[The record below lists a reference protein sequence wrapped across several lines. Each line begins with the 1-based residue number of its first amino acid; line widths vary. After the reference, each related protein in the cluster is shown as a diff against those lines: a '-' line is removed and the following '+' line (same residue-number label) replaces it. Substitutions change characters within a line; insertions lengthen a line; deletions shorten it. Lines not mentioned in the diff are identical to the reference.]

1 MPQPCDNRVTHGKN
15 PVWSLKQKVTLK
27 GCNPFL
33 QPKKCPRS
41 PAKHQKQQWG
51 KGFACQFPR
60 WHGPTACCLYFRFLP
75 STTMR
80 QCFCCFLITLIVVH
94 CSINLG
100 NWQENNESL
109 AWAPCGR
116 PKSPPSHLLCTVRCK
131 ELEVWPFT
139 CLRTWCLLE
148 HDVSCL
154 PTLLKL
160 SPFLL
165 GNQTYK
171 CVSPNSGVFFPSP
184 RTCSQLPATLGGAIV
199 WQLHDAIKLTKR
211 ILSVTLSRRIWM

>member
-1 MPQPCDNRVTHGKN
+1 MRQRIRL
-15 PVWSLKQKVTLK
+15 PVSKMTWS
-27 GCNPFL
+27 F
-33 QPKKCPRS
+33 
-41 PAKHQKQQWG
+41 
-51 KGFACQFPR
+51 
-60 WHGPTACCLYFRFLP
+60 CCLYFRFLP

-80 QCFCCFLITLIVVH
+80 QCFCCFSITLIVVH

-100 NWQENNESL
+100 NWQENNESM

-131 ELEVWPFT
+131 ALEVWPFT
-139 CLRTWCLLE
+139 CLRTWCFLE

-171 CVSPNSGVFFPSP
+171 CVSPNSGVFFPNP
-184 RTCSQLPATLGGAIV
+184 RPCSQLPATLGGAIV

-211 ILSVTLSRRIWM
+211 ILSVLSSCCQEGFGCNPSTVEAEKWEDPVFQTSFEQTNRKPRSENVIQWCTAPA

>member
-1 MPQPCDNRVTHGKN
+1 MRQRIRL
-15 PVWSLKQKVTLK
+15 PVSKMTWS
-27 GCNPFL
+27 C
-33 QPKKCPRS
+33 
-41 PAKHQKQQWG
+41 
-51 KGFACQFPR
+51 
-60 WHGPTACCLYFRFLP
+60 CCLYFRFLP

-100 NWQENNESL
+100 NDKKIMK
-109 AWAPCGR
+109 AWLEPHVDALNLPQVTCCV
-116 PKSPPSHLLCTVRCK
+116 LWDV

-139 CLRTWCLLE
+139 CLRTWCFLE

-171 CVSPNSGVFFPSP
+171 FVSPNSGVFFPSP
-184 RTCSQLPATLGGAIV
+184 RPCSQLPATLGGAIV

-211 ILSVTLSRRIWM
+211 ILSVLSSRCQEGFGCNPSTVEAEKWEDPVFQTSFEQTNRKPRSENVIQWCTAPA